1 MSCLRSARACF
12 EEFADKIKW
21 VCQLLRGVIG
31 RSLASCRNALDMRKA
46 CGRVWLQGVL
56 NKISDD

>member
-1 MSCLRSARACF
+1 MFSICTATF
-12 EEFADKIKW
+12 DGFADQIKW

-31 RSLASCRNALDMRKA
+31 SELVSCRNALDMRKA